1 MTKRVLIV
9 GASGDVGIGGGTAD
23 FVIPELGHL
32 SLRQDQP
39 RGWPPRLRHLAE
51 PQAFPTPFS
60 DCSRATRSVVPSTE
74 TEG

>member
-1 MTKRVLIV
+1 VTKRVLMV
-9 GASGDVGIGGGTAD
+9 GASGDAGIGGGTAD

-51 PQAFPTPFS
+51 PQAFP
-60 DCSRATRSVVPSTE
+60 DAIQRLQSRDQIGRPVH
-74 TEG
+74 